1 MLFDI
6 FLTLFLVMLNGFFVA
21 AEFAI
26 VKVRSSQVELKAK
39 TGNQS
44 AKTAKHI
51 LQNLDGYLSA
61 TQLGITLASLGLGW
75 IGESVVSAIILSLFS
90 LFGMSIAPEHAHQIA
105 LPIAFGTITILH
117 IVFGELAPKSIAI
130 QRPVTTTFALAIPL
144 NIFYIVFRPFI
155 WILNGLANLILKRI
169 GISPIHGHEV
179 HTSEE
184 LQLLLD
190 QGKESGA
197 LDSSE
202 HELIKNVFDFN
213 DRTVKKI
220 MVPRTS
226 IVAFNIETPYHEFVN
241 FVINEGYTRMPV
253 YKGSI
258 DEIVGFI
265 HAKDLLMKELKD
277 QTIQLKDMIR
287 PVFFIPESKRIAD
300 LLTEMKNKKNPN
312 IAIVLDE
319 FGGTAGLVTM
329 EDIIEELVGEIQD
342 EHDEEKPKVVVV
354 SDYEFIVDAHSAI
367 SDVNEFLPVAL
378 PEDDDYDSVAGLMN
392 VIFEKIPELGEEIDF
407 GGYHFVVLAKKK
419 NNIESVSM
427 FLIQAMTDDNQLV
440 DTHN

>member
-6 FLTLFLVMLNGFFVA
+6 FLTLLLVVLNGFFVA

-26 VKVRSSQVELKAK
+26 VKVRYSQVEIKAK

-44 AKTAKHI
+44 AKIAKHI

-75 IGESVVSAIILSLFS
+75 IGESVVTKVILGALSLF
-90 LFGMSIAPEHAHQIA
+90 GIAISPELAHQIA
-105 LPIAFGTITILH
+105 LPVAFGTITILH

-144 NIFYIVFRPFI
+144 NIFYYIFRPFI
-155 WILNGLANLILKRI
+155 WVLNGLANILLKKM
-169 GISPIHGHEV
+169 GVSAIHGHEV

-220 MVPRTS
+220 MVPRTA
-226 IVAFNIETPYHEFVN
+226 ILAINIDSPYAEFVSA
-241 FVINEGYTRMPV
+241 VINEGYTRMPV
-253 YKGSI
+253 YKGNI
-258 DEIVGFI
+258 DEIIGFI
-265 HAKDLLMKELKD
+265 HVKDLLMKELKD
-277 QTIQLKDMIR
+277 QTVSLIDMIR
-287 PVFFIPESKRIAD
+287 PVYFIPESKKIAD
-300 LLTEMKNKKNPN
+300 LLSEMRKKKNPH

-342 EHDEEKPKVVVV
+342 EYDEEKPKVI
-354 SDYEFIVDAHSAI
+354 SLSETEFIIDAHSAI
-367 SDVNEFLPVAL
+367 SDVNEFIPIPL
-378 PEDDDYDSVAGLMN
+378 PEHDEYDSVAGLMN
-392 VIFEKIPELGEEIDF
+392 VIFHKIPEIGEEIEF
-407 GGYHFVVLAKKK
+407 EGYHFTIIQKRK
-419 NNIESVSM
+419 NNIESVKM
-427 FLIQAMTDDNQLV
+427 TLLPKANQAEN
-440 DTHN
+440 

>member
-6 FLTLFLVMLNGFFVA
+6 FITLFLVLLNGFFVA

-26 VKVRSSQVELKAK
+26 VKVRASQVELKAK
-39 TGNQS
+39 TGNQ
-44 AKTAKHI
+44 TAKIAKNI
-51 LQNLDGYLSA
+51 LNNLDAYLSA

-75 IGESVVSAIILSLFS
+75 IGESVVTKIILSII
-90 LFGMSIAPEHAHQIA
+90 SILGLTITPELAHQIA
-105 LPIAFGTITILH
+105 LPIAFVLITILH
-117 IVFGELAPKSIAI
+117 IVFGELAPKSLAI
-130 QRPVTTTFALAIPL
+130 QRPVTTTFAVSIAL
-144 NIFYIVFRPFI
+144 NVFYIVFRPFI
-155 WILNGLANLILKRI
+155 WVLNGLANFLLKQI

-220 MVPRTS
+220 MIPRTA
-226 IVAFNIETPYHEFVN
+226 IIAVDINIAYEEFVKL
-241 FVINEGYTRMPV
+241 VISEGYTRFPI
-253 YKGSI
+253 YKNTI
-258 DEIVGFI
+258 DDIVGYV
-265 HAKDLLMKELKD
+265 HAKDLLMKELND
-277 QTIQLKDMIR
+277 QTIKLADLIR
-287 PVFFIPESKRIAD
+287 PIYYIPESKRIAD
-300 LLTEMKNKKNPN
+300 LLSEMKNKKSPN
-312 IAIVLDE
+312 MAIVLDE

-342 EHDEEKPKVVVV
+342 EHDEEKPKVVKVGELE
-354 SDYEFIVDAHSAI
+354 YLIDAHSTI
-367 SDVNEFLPVAL
+367 SDVNEHLPHPL

-392 VIFEKIPELGEEIDF
+392 VIFDKIPELGEEIVF
-407 GGYHFVVLAKKK
+407 GGYKFIVTDKKK
-419 NNIESVSM
+419 NNVDAVKMIRILPED
-427 FLIQAMTDDNQLV
+427 IDNAQ
-440 DTHN
+440 

>member
-6 FLTLFLVMLNGFFVA
+6 FLTLLLVVLNGFFVA

-26 VKVRSSQVELKAK
+26 VKVRYSQVEIKAK

-44 AKTAKHI
+44 AKIAKHI

-75 IGESVVSAIILSLFS
+75 IGESVVTEVILAALSLF
-90 LFGMSIAPEHAHQIA
+90 GIAISPELAHQIA
-105 LPIAFGTITILH
+105 LPVAFGTITILH

-144 NIFYIVFRPFI
+144 NIFYYIFRPFI
-155 WILNGLANLILKRI
+155 WVLNGLANIILKKI
-169 GISPIHGHEV
+169 GVSAIHGHEV

-220 MVPRTS
+220 MVPRTA
-226 IVAFNIETPYHEFVN
+226 ILAINIDSPYAEFVSA
-241 FVINEGYTRMPV
+241 VINEGYTRMPV
-253 YKGSI
+253 YKGNI
-258 DEIVGFI
+258 DEIIGFI
-265 HAKDLLMKELKD
+265 HVKDLLMKELKD
-277 QTIQLKDMIR
+277 QTVSLSDMIR
-287 PVFFIPESKRIAD
+287 PVYFIPESKKIAD
-300 LLTEMKNKKNPN
+300 LLSEMRKKKNPH

-342 EHDEEKPKVVVV
+342 EYDEEKPKVI
-354 SDYEFIVDAHSAI
+354 SLSETEFIIDAHSAI
-367 SDVNEFLPVAL
+367 SDVNEYIPIPL
-378 PEDDDYDSVAGLMN
+378 PEHDEYDSVAGLMN
-392 VIFEKIPELGEEIDF
+392 VIFDKIPEIGEEIEF
-407 GGYHFVVLAKKK
+407 EGYHFSIIQKRK
-419 NNIESVSM
+419 NNIESVKM
-427 FLIQAMTDDNQLV
+427 TLLPKENQAEN
-440 DTHN
+440 

>member
-6 FLTLFLVMLNGFFVA
+6 FLTLLLVVLNAFFVA

-26 VKVRSSQVELKAK
+26 VKVRYSQVEIKAK

-44 AKTAKHI
+44 AKIAKHI

-75 IGESVVSAIILSLFS
+75 IGESVVTEVILAALSLF
-90 LFGMSIAPEHAHQIA
+90 GIAISPELAHQIA
-105 LPIAFGTITILH
+105 LPVAFGTITILH

-144 NIFYIVFRPFI
+144 NIFYYIFRPFI
-155 WILNGLANLILKRI
+155 WVLNGLANVILKKM
-169 GISPIHGHEV
+169 GVSAIHGHEV

-220 MVPRTS
+220 MVPRTA
-226 IVAFNIETPYHEFVN
+226 ILAINIDSPYAEFVSA
-241 FVINEGYTRMPV
+241 VINEGYTRMPV
-253 YKGSI
+253 YKGNI
-258 DEIVGFI
+258 DEIIGFI
-265 HAKDLLMKELKD
+265 HVKDLLMKELKD
-277 QTIQLKDMIR
+277 QTVSLSDMIR
-287 PVFFIPESKRIAD
+287 PVYFIPESKKIAD
-300 LLTEMKNKKNPN
+300 LLSEMRKKKNPH

-342 EHDEEKPKVVVV
+342 EHDEEKPKVI
-354 SDYEFIVDAHSAI
+354 SINENEFIIDAHSAI
-367 SDVNEFLPVAL
+367 SDVNEFIPFPL
-378 PEDDDYDSVAGLMN
+378 PEQDEYDSVAGLMN
-392 VIFEKIPELGEEIDF
+392 VIFDKIPEIGEEIEF
-407 GGYHFVVLAKKK
+407 EGYHFTIIQKRK
-419 NNIESVSM
+419 NNIESVKM
-427 FLIQAMTDDNQLV
+427 RLV
-440 DTHN
+440 PKEDQSEN

>member
-6 FLTLFLVMLNGFFVA
+6 FLTLFLVLLNGFFVA

-26 VKVRSSQVELKAK
+26 VKVRASQVELKAK
-39 TGNQS
+39 TGNQ
-44 AKTAKHI
+44 TAKVAKNI
-51 LQNLDGYLSA
+51 LNNLDAYLSA

-75 IGESVVSAIILSLFS
+75 IGESVVTKIILSIIS
-90 LFGMSIAPEHAHQIA
+90 LFGLTITPELAHQIA
-105 LPIAFGTITILH
+105 LPTAFVLITVLH
-117 IVFGELAPKSIAI
+117 IVFGELAPKSLAI
-130 QRPVTTTFALAIPL
+130 QRPVSTTFAIAIAL
-144 NIFYIVFRPFI
+144 NVFYIVFRPFI
-155 WILNGLANLILKRI
+155 WILNGLANFLLKKV

-220 MVPRTS
+220 MIPRTS
-226 IVAFNIETPYHEFVN
+226 IVAVDVEIPYLEFVQ
-241 FVINEGYTRMPV
+241 FIINEGYTRFPV
-253 YKGSI
+253 YRNSI
-258 DEIVGFI
+258 DDIIGYI

-277 QTIQLKDMIR
+277 QTIKLQDLIR
-287 PVFFIPESKRIAD
+287 PVYFIPESKRIAD
-300 LLTEMKNKKNPN
+300 LLSEMKNKKNPN

-342 EHDEEKPKVVVV
+342 EHDEEKPKVVKV
-354 SDYEFIVDAHSAI
+354 SDNEYIVDAHSTI
-367 SDVNEFLPVAL
+367 SDVNEFLPIAL

-392 VIFEKIPELGEEIDF
+392 VIFDKIPEVGEQIEFNNYNIT
-407 GGYHFVVLAKKK
+407 VTAKKK
-419 NNIESVSM
+419 NNVEAVKMIVIMKEN
-427 FLIQAMTDDNQLV
+427 IDIAQ
-440 DTHN
+440 

>member
-6 FLTLFLVMLNGFFVA
+6 FLTLFLVLLNGFFVA

-26 VKVRSSQVELKAK
+26 VKVRASQVELKAK
-39 TGNQS
+39 TGNQ
-44 AKTAKHI
+44 TAKVAKNI
-51 LQNLDGYLSA
+51 LNNLDAYLSA

-75 IGESVVSAIILSLFS
+75 IGESVVTKVILSVIA
-90 LFGMSIAPEHAHQIA
+90 LFGLTITPELAHQIA
-105 LPIAFGTITILH
+105 LPTAFVLITILH

-130 QRPVTTTFALAIPL
+130 QRPVTTTFAVAIAL
-144 NIFYIVFRPFI
+144 NVFYIVFRPFI
-155 WILNGLANLILKRI
+155 WALNGLANFLLKKI

-220 MVPRTS
+220 MIPRTS
-226 IVAFNIETPYHEFVN
+226 IVAVDAEIPYSEFIQ
-241 FVINEGYTRMPV
+241 FVINEGYTRLPV
-253 YKGSI
+253 YKNSI
-258 DEIVGFI
+258 DDIIGYI

-277 QTIQLKDMIR
+277 QNIKLSDLIR
-287 PVFFIPESKRIAD
+287 PVYFIPESKRIAD
-300 LLTEMKNKKNPN
+300 LLSEMKNKKNPN

-342 EHDEEKPKVVVV
+342 EHDEEKPKVVKI
-354 SDYEFIVDAHSAI
+354 SDNEYLIDAHSTI
-367 SDVNEFLPVAL
+367 SDVNEFLPIAL

-392 VIFEKIPELGEEIDF
+392 VIFDKIPEVGETIEFNSYKIT
-407 GGYHFVVLAKKK
+407 VTAKKK
-419 NNIESVSM
+419 NNVEAVKMIVLSKEDV
-427 FLIQAMTDDNQLV
+427 DNAL
-440 DTHN
+440 

>member
-1 MLFDI
+1 MLFDV
-6 FLTLFLVMLNGFFVA
+6 FLTLFLVLLNGFFVA

-26 VKVRSSQVELKAK
+26 VKVRASQVELKAK
-39 TGNQS
+39 TGNQ
-44 AKTAKHI
+44 TAKVAKNI
-51 LQNLDGYLSA
+51 LNNLDAYLSA

-75 IGESVVSAIILSLFS
+75 IGESVVTKIILSVIA
-90 LFGMSIAPEHAHQIA
+90 LFGLTITPELAHQIA
-105 LPIAFGTITILH
+105 LPIAFVLITVLH
-117 IVFGELAPKSIAI
+117 IVFGELAPKSLAI
-130 QRPVTTTFALAIPL
+130 QRPVSTTFAVSIAL
-144 NIFYIVFRPFI
+144 NVFYIVFRPFI
-155 WILNGLANLILKRI
+155 WVLNGLANFLLKKI

-220 MVPRTS
+220 MIPRTS
-226 IVAFNIETPYHEFVN
+226 IIAVDVEIPYQEFIQ
-241 FVINEGYTRMPV
+241 FVINEGYTRLPV
-253 YKGSI
+253 YKNTI
-258 DEIVGFI
+258 DDIIGYI

-277 QTIQLKDMIR
+277 QTIKLSDLIR
-287 PVFFIPESKRIAD
+287 PVYFIPESKRIAD
-300 LLTEMKNKKNPN
+300 LLSEMKNKKSPN
-312 IAIVLDE
+312 MAIVLDE

-342 EHDEEKPKVVVV
+342 EHDEEKPKVIKV
-354 SDYEFIVDAHSAI
+354 SSTEFIVDAHSTI
-367 SDVNEFLPVAL
+367 SDANEFLPIAL

-392 VIFEKIPELGEEIDF
+392 VIFDKIPELGEQIEFNQYLIT
-407 GGYHFVVLAKKK
+407 VTAKKK
-419 NNIESVSM
+419 NNVEAVKMI
-427 FLIQAMTDDNQLV
+427 LISKEDVDNA
-440 DTHN
+440 

>member
-1 MLFDI
+1 MLFDV
-6 FLTLFLVMLNGFFVA
+6 FLTLFLVLLNGFFVA

-26 VKVRSSQVELKAK
+26 VKVRASQVELKAK
-39 TGNQS
+39 TGNQ
-44 AKTAKHI
+44 TAKVAKNI
-51 LQNLDGYLSA
+51 LNNLDAYLSA

-75 IGESVVSAIILSLFS
+75 IGESVVTKIILSVIA
-90 LFGMSIAPEHAHQIA
+90 LFGLTITPELAHQIA
-105 LPIAFGTITILH
+105 LPIAFVLITVLH
-117 IVFGELAPKSIAI
+117 IVFGELAPKSLAI
-130 QRPVTTTFALAIPL
+130 QRPVSTTFAVSIAL
-144 NIFYIVFRPFI
+144 NVFYIVFRPFI
-155 WILNGLANLILKRI
+155 WVLNGLANFLLKKI

-220 MVPRTS
+220 MIPRTS
-226 IVAFNIETPYHEFVN
+226 IIAVDVEIPYQEFIQ
-241 FVINEGYTRMPV
+241 FVINEGYTRLPV
-253 YKGSI
+253 YKNTI
-258 DEIVGFI
+258 DDIIGYI

-277 QTIQLKDMIR
+277 QTIKLSDLIR
-287 PVFFIPESKRIAD
+287 PVYFIPESKRIAD
-300 LLTEMKNKKNPN
+300 LLSEMKNKKSPN
-312 IAIVLDE
+312 MAIVLDE

-342 EHDEEKPKVVVV
+342 EHDEEKPKVIKV
-354 SDYEFIVDAHSAI
+354 SSTEFIVDAHSTI
-367 SDVNEFLPVAL
+367 SDANEFLPIAL

-392 VIFEKIPELGEEIDF
+392 VIFDKIPELGEQIEFNQYLIT
-407 GGYHFVVLAKKK
+407 VTAKKK
-419 NNIESVSM
+419 NNVEAVKM
-427 FLIQAMTDDNQLV
+427 VLISKEDVDNA
-440 DTHN
+440 

>member
-1 MLFDI
+1 MFFDI
-6 FLTLFLVMLNGFFVA
+6 LITLFLVLLNGFFVA

-26 VKVRSSQVELKAK
+26 VKVRASQVELKAK
-39 TGNQS
+39 NGNQ
-44 AKTAKHI
+44 TAKIAKNI
-51 LQNLDGYLSA
+51 LNNLDAYLSA

-75 IGESVVSAIILSLFS
+75 IGESVVTKIILSIIS
-90 LFGMSIAPEHAHQIA
+90 IFGLTITPELAHQIA
-105 LPIAFGTITILH
+105 LPTAFALITVLH

-130 QRPVTTTFALAIPL
+130 QRPVTTTFAVAIAL
-144 NIFYIVFRPFI
+144 NVFYIVFRPFI
-155 WILNGLANLILKRI
+155 WVLNGLSNFLLKKI

-220 MVPRTS
+220 MVPRTA
-226 IVAFNIETPYHEFVN
+226 ILAINIDSPYAEFVSA
-241 FVINEGYTRMPV
+241 VINEGYTRMPV
-253 YKGSI
+253 YKGNI
-258 DEIVGFI
+258 DEIIGFI
-265 HAKDLLMKELKD
+265 HVKDLLMKELKD
-277 QTIQLKDMIR
+277 QTVSLSDMIR
-287 PVFFIPESKRIAD
+287 PVYFIPESKKIAD
-300 LLTEMKNKKNPN
+300 LLSEMRKKKNPH

-342 EHDEEKPKVVVV
+342 EHDEEKPKVI
-354 SDYEFIVDAHSAI
+354 SINENEFIIDAHSAI
-367 SDVNEFLPVAL
+367 SDVNEFIPFPL
-378 PEDDDYDSVAGLMN
+378 PEHDEYDSVAGLMN
-392 VIFEKIPELGEEIDF
+392 VIFDKIPEIGEEIEF
-407 GGYHFVVLAKKK
+407 EGYHFTIIQKRK
-419 NNIESVSM
+419 NNIESVKM
-427 FLIQAMTDDNQLV
+427 ILLPKANQV
-440 DTHN
+440 EN